1 MNFKIE
7 LNNLLVD
14 VELQNKKNIKHCYL
28 RVLSDNLIQIRANR
42 YFTILD
48 AKDLIYRKKDWLIEN
63 IQKQNSKKL
72 NESEF
77 LYFGE
82 KKLLSDFQIKDL
94 DKFYKEEIQK
104 IIPSLVEKYSN
115 LMQLYPTKI
124 SYRKN
129 RRTWGSCN
137 FKNELNFNILL
148 AKYHIFII
156 EYIVIHELAHIK
168 HKNHSKDFYFLVE
181 KFSPNYKKIEKF
193 FKTLL

>member
-7 LNNLLVD
+7 LNNFLVD

-28 RVLSDNLIQIRANR
+28 RVLSDNLIQIKANR

-82 KKLLSDFQIKDL
+82 KKLLSDFQIKNL

-148 AKYHIFII
+148 AKYPIFII
-156 EYIVIHELAHIK
+156 EYIVIHELAHIQ

>member
-7 LNNLLVD
+7 LNNFLVD

-28 RVLSDNLIQIRANR
+28 RVLSDNLIQIKANR

-72 NESEF
+72 NENEF

-148 AKYHIFII
+148 AKYPIFII
-156 EYIVIHELAHIK
+156 EYIVIHELAHIQ

>member
-7 LNNLLVD
+7 LNNFLVD

-72 NESEF
+72 KENEF

-148 AKYHIFII
+148 AKYPIFII

>member
-7 LNNLLVD
+7 LNNFLVD

-28 RVLSDNLIQIRANR
+28 RVLSDNLIQIKANR

-72 NESEF
+72 NENEF

-82 KKLLSDFQIKDL
+82 KKLLSDFQIKYL

-148 AKYHIFII
+148 AKYPIFII

>member
-7 LNNLLVD
+7 LNNFLVD

-72 NESEF
+72 NENEF

-82 KKLLSDFQIKDL
+82 KKLLSDFLIKDL

-148 AKYHIFII
+148 AKYPIFII
-156 EYIVIHELAHIK
+156 EYIVIHELAHIQ

>member
-7 LNNLLVD
+7 LNNFLVD

-28 RVLSDNLIQIRANR
+28 RVLSDNLIQIKANR

-72 NESEF
+72 NENEF

-82 KKLLSDFQIKDL
+82 KKLLSDFLIKDL

-148 AKYHIFII
+148 AKYPIFII

>member
-1 MNFKIE
+1 LNFKIE
-7 LNNLLVD
+7 LNNFLVD

-72 NESEF
+72 KENEF

-82 KKLLSDFQIKDL
+82 KKLLSDFLIKDL

-148 AKYHIFII
+148 AKYPIFII
-156 EYIVIHELAHIK
+156 EYIVIHELAHIQ

>member
-7 LNNLLVD
+7 LNNFLVD

-28 RVLSDNLIQIRANR
+28 RVLSDNLIQIKANR

-82 KKLLSDFQIKDL
+82 KKLLSDFLIKDL

-104 IIPSLVEKYSN
+104 IIPFLVEKYSN

-148 AKYHIFII
+148 AKYPIFII

>member
-7 LNNLLVD
+7 LNNFLVD

-72 NESEF
+72 KENEF

-148 AKYHIFII
+148 AKYPIFII
-156 EYIVIHELAHIK
+156 EYIVIHELAHIQ